1 MLEVDTAQ
9 VAPDQI
15 EGAAEEAALRGEG
28 ELQEGRGFEE
38 DGFAFVSEVG
48 GGEALEFGGPVGL
61 FCASPLGGTG
71 QGVCQRRIDGGK
83 DRNHFVAKAV
93 TEEGSVGIGG
103 ILSPGEVPFGEPVS
117 DVSTGNFEQGPD
129 DPGGGFREDGGEAGG
144 SGTAQEAGEHGF
156 SLVVES
162 MAGGN
167 SDTDTVGDT
176 LAEKA
181 VAAAAGFLFQIA
193 LGGRESGGRVGQA
206 ERLGQ
211 LRDKG
216 GIGVGFR
223 APEEVVD
230 VENVTGQ
237 PRLVQGVEEQNGV
250 SAPGD
255 GDAEATGE
263 VAVAGGE
270 ALGEFVQ
277 TPGHYR
283 AYLPIMRFGFIG
295 LVLAGMA
302 LAQEPAGLSIKV
314 EVSLVNVAFIV
325 RDRAGILNRSLTKDD
340 IEVFEDGVKRDKV
353 LGAKKMARI
362 LIGVWTPRAGRVRA
376 VTAYPANRT
385 LQRVY
390 MENQQQ

>member
-1 MLEVDTAQ
+1 M
-9 VAPDQI
+9 
-15 EGAAEEAALRGEG
+15 
-28 ELQEGRGFEE
+28 
-38 DGFAFVSEVG
+38 
-48 GGEALEFGGPVGL
+48 
-61 FCASPLGGTG
+61 
-71 QGVCQRRIDGGK
+71 
-83 DRNHFVAKAV
+83 
-93 TEEGSVGIGG
+93 
-103 ILSPGEVPFGEPVS
+103 
-117 DVSTGNFEQGPD
+117 
-129 DPGGGFREDGGEAGG
+129 
-144 SGTAQEAGEHGF
+144 
-156 SLVVES
+156 
-162 MAGGN
+162 
-167 SDTDTVGDT
+167 
-176 LAEKA
+176 
-181 VAAAAGFLFQIA
+181 
-193 LGGRESGGRVGQA
+193 
-206 ERLGQ
+206 GQ

-277 TPGHYR
+277 TPAHFR

-340 IEVFEDGVKRDKV
+340 IEVFEDGVKRAKV
-353 LGAKKMARI
+353 FGATKMARI

-376 VTAYPANRT
+376 VTAYPASLT